1 MSPACNAIIIAKTP
15 PPSDSAVNPPP
26 MRIALFGDIHSNLE
40 ALQSV
45 LADAQSQGC
54 THYICLGDLVGYSAD
69 PAACL
74 DLVRSLDCPVVK
86 GNHDEQAAMSGPLD
100 DFTEQAADAMR
111 WTRGQIGEPDK
122 EWLRSLR
129 LQRVIRD
136 FTVVHATLD
145 TPHKWG
151 YVVTPGDAAASFT
164 YQHTPVCFF
173 GHTHEPFVFSTG
185 IVVKKQ
191 TYDKLRLRPGTQYLV
206 NVGSVG
212 QPRDRDWRAAYVIY
226 QPGAAEVELRRV
238 PYDIATTQRKIL
250 EAGLPAG
257 LAERLA
263 QGK

>member
-1 MSPACNAIIIAKTP
+1 
-15 PPSDSAVNPPP
+15 
-26 MRIALFGDIHSNLE
+26 MRIAIFGDIHSNLE

-45 LADAQSQGC
+45 LADAQIQGC

-69 PAACL
+69 PEACIE
-74 DLVRSLDCPVVK
+74 LVRSLDCPVIK
-86 GNHDEQAAMSGPLD
+86 GNHDEQAAMSGSLAG
-100 DFTEQAADAMR
+100 FTELAAAAMQ
-111 WTRGQIGEPDK
+111 WTRGQLGEKDK

-151 YVVTPGDAAASFT
+151 YVVTPGDAGASFT

-185 IVVKKQ
+185 IVVKKN
-191 TYDKLRLRPGTQYLV
+191 TYDKLKLKPGTQYLI
-206 NVGSVG
+206 NTGSVG
-212 QPRDRDWRAAYVIY
+212 QPRDHDWRAAYVIY
-226 QPGAAEVELRRV
+226 HPETLEVELRRI
-238 PYDIATTQRKIL
+238 PYDIETTQKKIL
-250 EAGLPAG
+250 GAGLPPE

-263 QGK
+263 LGI

>member
-1 MSPACNAIIIAKTP
+1 
-15 PPSDSAVNPPP
+15 

-45 LADAQSQGC
+45 LADAQLQGC

-69 PAACL
+69 PVACL
-74 DLVRSLDCPVVK
+74 ELVRSLGCPVIK
-86 GNHDEQAAMSGPLD
+86 GNHDEQAAMSGSLEG
-100 DFTEQAADAMR
+100 FTDLAAAAMD
-111 WTRGQIGEPDK
+111 WTRRQIGEPDQA
-122 EWLRSLR
+122 WLRSLR

-151 YVVTPGDAAASFT
+151 YVATPGDAAASFT

-173 GHTHEPFVFSTG
+173 GHTHEPFLFSTG
-185 IVVKKQ
+185 FLVKKKTFDQ
-191 TYDKLRLRPGTQYLV
+191 VQLKPGTQYLI
-206 NVGSVG
+206 NIGSVG
-212 QPRDRDWRAAYVIY
+212 QPRDQDWRAAYVIY
-226 QPGAAEVELRRV
+226 QPETLEVELRRI

-250 EAGLPAG
+250 AAGLPAE

-263 QGK
+263 LGK